1 MIKLPKKNLKKHLRL
16 ITFSLILKE
25 NKITIILVTQLLKTE
40 ELEEVVLVILIFQE
54 VFQIYLRIFLEKDL
68 VEVAEDLESQITVD
82 QI

>member
-40 ELEEVVLVILIFQE
+40 EVEEVVLVILIFQE
-54 VFQIYLRIFLEKDL
+54 VFQIYLRIFLVKDL

>member
-54 VFQIYLRIFLEKDL
+54 VFQIYLRIFLVKDL